1 MSLEY
6 KKKSVLESVDS
17 MRIFVPGQFGA
28 KEKLDTLKSG
38 FLEQWPVVNG
48 RPVVAVGIMT
58 CGEVTIDFVG
68 TYRDERDALLIQSDS
83 ITYRACDIDSEV
95 NIVAVS
101 PNASFSIGNV
111 TIGIGFHWERDE
123 RQSFSGDVCLKR
135 DGNLMVV
142 INRLDV
148 EEYLKSVISSEM
160 SADAGIELLKAHA
173 VISRSWLLRGG
184 ASEHSEVCQ
193 GASDRIVKWYERDAH
208 RLFDVCADDHCQRY
222 QGLHRQR
229 NGNVNRAVEATS
241 GMVLT
246 YDGEICDARFSKCC
260 GGRTERFSTAW
271 ADVDYHYLQPVSC
284 PYCDTHD
291 ASVLRQVLNDYDTET
306 VHFHDWEVRY
316 SAGEIS
322 ELICRRSGIDFGGI
336 LDLVPIRRGESGRIY
351 ELKVVGTKR
360 TLTVGK
366 ELEIRKWL
374 SGSHLYSSAFDV
386 VREGTDFVL
395 RGHGWGH
402 GVGLCQ
408 IGAAVMAERGYR
420 YDEILS
426 HYYTDSELQKIY

>member
-6 KKKSVLESVDS
+6 KKKTVLESVDS
-17 MRIFVPGQFGA
+17 MRVFVPEQFGA
-28 KEKLDTLKSG
+28 KENIDALRSEL
-38 FLEQWPVVNG
+38 LEQWPLVNG
-48 RPVVAVGIMT
+48 TPVVAVGIMT
-58 CGEVTIDFVG
+58 CDEVVVDFVG
-68 TYRDERDALLIQSDS
+68 SYRDERDSRLIQSES
-83 ITYRACDIDSEV
+83 VVYRACDIDDEV
-95 NIVAVS
+95 NVVGIS

-111 TIGIGFHWERDE
+111 TIGIGFHWEREE
-123 RQSFSGDVCLKR
+123 RQSFRGDLCLKR
-135 DGNLMVV
+135 DGDLMVV

-160 SADAGIELLKAHA
+160 SANAGIELLKAHA

-184 ASEHSEVCQ
+184 ASERSEVYE
-193 GASDRIVKWYERDAH
+193 GGGDRVIKWYERDAH

-229 NGNVNRAVEATS
+229 NENVNRAVEETS

-260 GGRTERFSTAW
+260 GGRTERFSVAW
-271 ADVDYHYLQPVSC
+271 ADEDYHYLQPVSC
-284 PYCDTHD
+284 PYCDTRD
-291 ASVLRQVLNDYDTET
+291 VLVLSQVLNDYDTET
-306 VHFHDWEVRY
+306 LHFHDWEVRY
-316 SAGEIS
+316 TAAGLS
-322 ELICRRSGIDFGGI
+322 ELISRRSGIDFGEV
-336 LDLVPIRRGESGRIY
+336 LELVPLRRGESGRIF

-360 TLTVGK
+360 TVVVGK

-374 SGSHLYSSAFDV
+374 SESHLYSSAFEV
-386 VREGTDFVL
+386 VREGSDFVL
-395 RGHGWGH
+395 HGRGWGH

-426 HYYTDSELQKIY
+426 HYYTDSEIEKIY